1 MNSFRLRDTMPLYSV
16 GFLTAPLYLRAQDE
30 AAEGVIG
37 ALHYLPTLDTPENKA
52 FAAAYKAAYGG
63 DMPSEYV
70 VAGYDAGRLL
80 LGALD
85 AGAKG
90 RAAIAKALPK
100 VAYTGPRGPLMIDA
114 ATNNVVQNVYVFE
127 TVRTD
132 DGMGYRLLDTREQ
145 VRDAANG
152 CVMPQ

>member
-1 MNSFRLRDTMPLYSV
+1 
-16 GFLTAPLYLRAQDE
+16 
-30 AAEGVIG
+30 
-37 ALHYLPTLDTPENKA
+37 
-52 FAAAYKAAYGG
+52 
-63 DMPSEYV
+63 
-70 VAGYDAGRLL
+70 
-80 LGALD
+80 
-85 AGAKG
+85 
-90 RAAIAKALPK
+90 
-100 VAYTGPRGPLMIDA
+100 MIDA